1 MHQALADTRFGL
13 DRHAWTLLNLLS
25 TMTPDFAE
33 FLEEARMYD
42 VCIQTTVF
50 VKGSNRWIA
59 LVLYPQLVPSGPS
72 KVMLLGQ
79 DSITDELY
87 VEDWQPSVRDT
98 APAPDDPHAFT
109 VHRFPLDRLPA
120 AAQFVKDRL
129 ATAYGSLRVARGV
142 LQVLG

>member
-25 TMTPDFAE
+25 TMTPDFAD

-59 LVLYPQLVPSGPS
+59 LVLYPQIVPSGPS

-87 VEDWQPSVRDT
+87 VEDWDPSLRDT
-98 APAPDDPHAFT
+98 ALTAEDPHTFT
-109 VHRFPLDRLPA
+109 VRRFPSEDLAA
-120 AAQFVKDRL
+120 AAQFVKGRL
-129 ATAYGSLRVARGV
+129 ATAYRSLRVARGV
-142 LQVLG
+142 LQGLG